1 MRLYVLR
8 HGTAETEPPPGG
20 DDGARRLTARGREK
34 VREAAAGMRALGLK
48 FDAILASPLPRAAE
62 TAELVAAAY
71 AGGPSPETLAA
82 LSTGVTPA
90 DMVAA
95 LKPYER
101 HDHLMIVGH
110 EPGLSGIASLLLTG
124 SANSVG
130 FVLKKSA
137 MIALEL
143 HDGLERG
150 GAQLLWMF
158 TARHLRRL
166 RK

>member
-1 MRLYVLR
+1 MILYILR
-8 HGTAETEPPPGG
+8 HGAAENEAPAGG

-34 VREAAAGMRALGLK
+34 VRNAAAGMRALGLK
-48 FDAILASPLPRAAE
+48 YDAILTSPLPRAAE

-71 AGGPSPETLAA
+71 SNGPAPEIFAA
-82 LSTGVTPA
+82 LSTGVAPA
-90 DMVAA
+90 DSVAA

-124 SANSVG
+124 SANSVSLG
-130 FVLKKSA
+130 LKKSGI
-137 MIALEL
+137 IALEL
-143 HDGLERG
+143 NDGIARG
-150 GAQLLWMF
+150 GAQLLWML
-158 TARHLRRL
+158 TSRQLRWL

>member
-1 MRLYVLR
+1 MTLYIVR
-8 HGTAETEPPPGG
+8 HGTAENEPPPGG

-62 TAELVAAAY
+62 TAELVAATY
-71 AGGPSPETLAA
+71 AGNPAPEVLPA

-90 DMVAA
+90 ETIAA

-101 HDHLMIVGH
+101 HEHLMIVGH

-124 SANSVG
+124 SANSVSLE
-130 FVLKKSA
+130 FKKSG

-143 HDGLERG
+143 HDGLARG
-150 GAQLLWMF
+150 GAQLLWML
-158 TARHLRRL
+158 TPRHLRRL

>member
-1 MRLYVLR
+1 MTLYVLR
-8 HGTAETEPPPGG
+8 HGTAENEPPLGG

-62 TAELVAAAY
+62 TAELVAAIY
-71 AGGPSPETLAA
+71 SSGPAPEVFAA
-82 LSTGVTPA
+82 LSTGVSPA
-90 DMVAA
+90 DTIAA

-110 EPGLSGIASLLLTG
+110 EPGLSGIVSLLLTG
-124 SANSVG
+124 SASSVT
-130 FVLKKSA
+130 FDLKKSG

-143 HDGLERG
+143 HDGIERG
-150 GAQLLWMF
+150 SAQLLWMF
-158 TARHLRRL
+158 TSRHLRRL

>member
-1 MRLYVLR
+1 MTLYIVR
-8 HGTAETEPPPGG
+8 HGTAENEPPPGG

-62 TAELVAAAY
+62 TAELVAATY
-71 AGGPSPETLAA
+71 AGDPTPEVLAA

-90 DMVAA
+90 ETIAA

-101 HDHLMIVGH
+101 HEHLMIVGH

-124 SANSVG
+124 SANSVSLE
-130 FVLKKSA
+130 FKKSG

-143 HDGLERG
+143 HDGLARG
-150 GAQLLWMF
+150 GAQLLWML
-158 TARHLRRL
+158 TPRHLRRL

>member
-1 MRLYVLR
+1 MTLYILR
-8 HGTAETEPPPGG
+8 HGTAENEPPAGG

-34 VREAAAGMRALGLK
+34 IRAAAAGMRALGLK

-71 AGGPSPETLAA
+71 PGGPAHAVLAA
-82 LSTGVTPA
+82 LSVGVAPV

-101 HDHLMIVGH
+101 HENLMIVGH

-124 SANSVG
+124 SANSVS
-130 FVLKKSA
+130 FSLKKSA

-143 HDGLERG
+143 PDGIARG
-150 GAQLLWMF
+150 RARLLWML
-158 TARHLRRL
+158 TPRQLRRL